1 MSIDNSTSRK
11 ISPDIT
17 PMGNR
22 PVAGWLVDVPFS
34 AEIRLRQQLA
44 AMMPMNTKYEIYAIA
59 PSQLPKRWAIGQIIE
74 GCSDL
79 EQFEIVN
86 QDETGER
93 MVILRRLPVGER
105 IDRALV
111 MGELKAE
118 PSATT

>member
-17 PMGNR
+17 PTGNR
-22 PVAGWLVDVPFS
+22 PVVGWLVDVPFS

-44 AMMPMNTKYEIYAIA
+44 TMMSMNTKYEIYTIA

-79 EQFEIVN
+79 EQFEVVN
-86 QDETGER
+86 QDETSEKL
-93 MVILRRLPVGER
+93 VIMRKLLVGER
-105 IDRALV
+105 VD
-111 MGELKAE
+111 
-118 PSATT
+118 

>member
-22 PVAGWLVDVPFS
+22 AVVGRLVDVPFS
-34 AEIRLRQQLA
+34 VEIRLQQQLA
-44 AMMPMNTKYEIYAIA
+44 AMMPMNTKYEIYTIA
-59 PSQLPKRWAIGQIIE
+59 PSQLPKRWEIGQIIE

-79 EQFEIVN
+79 EQFEVVD
-86 QDETGER
+86 QDESGER
-93 MVILRRLPVGER
+93 MVIIRKLPVSER
-105 IDRALV
+105 VDRALV
-111 MGELKAE
+111 KGELKAE

>member
-22 PVAGWLVDVPFS
+22 AVVGRLVDVPFS
-34 AEIRLRQQLA
+34 AELRLRQQLA
-44 AMMPMNTKYEIYAIA
+44 AMMLMNTKYEIYTIA

-79 EQFEIVN
+79 EQFEVVD
-86 QDETGER
+86 QDESGER
-93 MVILRRLPVGER
+93 MVIMRKLPVGER
-105 IDRALV
+105 VDRALV

-118 PSATT
+118 PLATT